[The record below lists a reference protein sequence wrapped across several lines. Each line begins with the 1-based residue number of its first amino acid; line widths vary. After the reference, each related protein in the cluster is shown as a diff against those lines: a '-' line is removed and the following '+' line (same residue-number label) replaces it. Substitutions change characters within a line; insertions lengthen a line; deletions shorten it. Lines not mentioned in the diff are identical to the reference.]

1 MGTIKQVLER
11 VRTKAHT
18 IDGGI
23 RTQQA
28 TSGIEPERA
37 ATDLIPAIDVD
48 VEVGETIG
56 RPRIFDAD
64 AGTFHGIARRIH
76 PIEGVRPED
85 IDGTLDFERLRN
97 GSQQGMVQGEKES
110 LNAGRVLLRTGNV
123 ERQKNDTRN
132 RGRLPCAPSA
142 LQGFLPQVAGRQK
155 VTGGLCG

>member
-11 VRTKAHT
+11 VRTKAHA

-110 LNAGRVLLRTGNV
+110 LNAGRVLLRTRNV

-142 LQGFLPQVAGRQK
+142 L
-155 VTGGLCG
+155 